1 MSDTEKRTPDI
12 SPLYAD
18 LRGLCPA
25 LFTVG
30 TRDALLDDSLF
41 MHARWI
47 AAGNQGELE
56 IYPGAAHDFD
66 RANFPLR
73 AIGGPSDAA
82 LPERGHVGTDP
93 EARADSQKRVAE
105 WLAR

>member
-1 MSDTEKRTPDI
+1 MRRSCRASTGKSRRDPKY

-25 LFTVG
+25 LFTIG

-47 AAGNQGELE
+47 AAGNHGELA
-56 IYPGAAHDFD
+56 IYPGACHGFVAFPTSQTFASLKQQADFL
-66 RANFPLR
+66 N
-73 AIGGPSDAA
+73 AA
-82 LPERGHVGTDP
+82 LG
-93 EARADSQKRVAE
+93 
-105 WLAR
+105 